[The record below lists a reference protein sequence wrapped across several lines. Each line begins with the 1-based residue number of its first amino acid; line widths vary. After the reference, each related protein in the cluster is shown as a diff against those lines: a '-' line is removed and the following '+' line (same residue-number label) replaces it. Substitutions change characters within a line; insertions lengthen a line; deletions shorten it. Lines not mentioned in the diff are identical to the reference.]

1 MGKERLIAF
10 TDAVLAIIM
19 TILVLELEKPAEP
32 TIVAFWALRQNFF
45 AYFLSFFWLG
55 SLWMAL
61 NGLWEKVEKISTP
74 VIWWSLGLLFASSFL
89 PYATGLVSTYFMS
102 KTIQG
107 FYGLI
112 VIVTTVINWCL
123 HKALDKPNADNKEL
137 LALTESYRKLLIP
150 DILIKVIG
158 MVLALTVYP
167 PIMSYSVLIA
177 AAYIISLKHMID
189 KKKKRA

>member
-1 MGKERLIAF
+1 
-10 TDAVLAIIM
+10 
-19 TILVLELEKPAEP
+19 
-32 TIVAFWALRQNFF
+32 
-45 AYFLSFFWLG
+45 
-55 SLWMAL
+55 
-61 NGLWEKVEKISTP
+61 
-74 VIWWSLGLLFASSFL
+74 
-89 PYATGLVSTYFMS
+89 MS

-107 FYGLI
+107 FYGGV

-123 HKALDKPNADNKEL
+123 HKALDKPNVDNKEL
-137 LALTESYRKLLIP
+137 LALTEAYRKLLIP

-167 PIMSYSVLIA
+167 LIMSYSVLIA

>member
-1 MGKERLIAF
+1 MF
-10 TDAVLAIIM
+10 
-19 TILVLELEKPAEP
+19 ELEKPAEP
-32 TIVAFWALRQNFF
+32 TLEAFWGLKQNFF

-74 VIWWSLGLLFASSFL
+74 VIWRSWGLLFASSFL

-107 FYGLI
+107 FYGGV

-123 HKALDKPNADNKEL
+123 HKALDKPNVDNKEL
-137 LALTESYRKLLIP
+137 LALTEAYRKLLIP

-167 PIMSYSVLIA
+167 LIMSYSVLIA